1 MSMLENAIARRATVE
16 DIVRHRDR
24 ALVLYAEAHTA
35 IAAASAALVDAA
47 KEGKRASPETSRYN
61 YHQEGKQEQFL
72 RGIKTPER
80 DAFLTDA
87 RKMIDTDVWAHVIKI
102 TALETLMDKKAKDQL
117 NQELLT
123 NPPEATV
130 DNIMATLQQ
139 FMADADTIFKRG
151 IAECF
156 SALDRRFKSHDGWK
170 IGGRVVLT
178 RAFDEHGHWSYHSNQ
193 RDTIRDIE
201 RTFLVLDGKKPG
213 EYGGLVEQVDKD
225 RGRTWG
231 RRQGFTETEYFR
243 VRSFMNGN
251 AHVWFK
257 RDDLLQRVNQ
267 LLGEYYGDAIPEER
281 EPDADTGLHNPK
293 TSLAKNYGF
302 FPTPDAAAQEVIEAA
317 SLYHCNHCKG
327 GDAPLRV
334 LEPSAGTGNLARLA
348 RDKGH
353 EVTCVEVHHERAAE
367 LARQSY
373 AAVHECD
380 FLALQPETLGAG
392 YDRALLNPPFDLDRD
407 IDHVM
412 HALKFLKPDG
422 KLVAIMS
429 AGTEF
434 RETRKATA
442 FRELM
447 TKMHANF
454 RDLPAGSFSS
464 VGTNINT
471 VLLTVWKDGRQH
483 WR

>member
-87 RKMIDTDVWAHVIKI
+87 RKMVDTDVWAHVIKI

-139 FMADADTIFKRG
+139 FMVDADTIFKRG

-178 RAFDEHGHWSYHSNQ
+178 RAFDERGHWSYHSNQ

-257 RDDLLQRVNQ
+257 RDDLLERVNK
-267 LLGEYYGDAIPEER
+267 LLGEYYGEVIPEER
-281 EPDADTGLHNPK
+281 EPDADTGLHTPK

-302 FPTPDAAAQEVIEAA
+302 FPTPDDAAQRLIEKAD
-317 SLYHCNHCKG
+317 LYRGKE
-327 GDAPLRV
+327 DAPLRV
-334 LEPSAGTGNLARLA
+334 LEPSAGTGSLARLV
-348 RDKGH
+348 RQKGH
-353 EVTCVEVHHERAAE
+353 EVHCVEVHRERAAA
-367 LARQSY
+367 LGAGGY

-380 FLALQPETLGAG
+380 FLALQPETIGLFS
-392 YDRALLNPPFDLDRD
+392 RVLMNPPFDLDRD
-407 IDHVM
+407 VDHVM

-434 RETRKATA
+434 RDTKKATA

-447 TKMHANF
+447 AKMSANF
-454 RDLPAGSFSS
+454 CDLPAGSFSS
-464 VGTNINT
+464 VGTNVNT